1 MKRSIKSNR
10 NKSLDI
16 FNQNIT
22 PIKNY
27 MIKGDR
33 SPEREIHSIYLR
45 KMSSKYNPIFYNK
58 NNIKPKIGLS
68 PSLYNTDLST
78 NEKKTINTK
87 KKEENLRKINEEENQ
102 IGSSGSEDNSYSQKI
117 NISADKKSTEFLLT
131 LFEKGVCHEEKNDKN
146 VELTQRQK
154 DKFKLK
160 DNNPYL
166 YSFNK
171 MHPFSM
177 FYDTK
182 YDQLVKKNNELKLPM
197 PNFIKKDEWCKPMD
211 NSFKTVFY
219 GIDIN
224 DKTGLVISDPV
235 VKKKF
240 SGLIKDIIFQILK
253 VPFGHHISL
262 NVKIFEPKTI
272 LERYT
277 TTFSYANIFLLPAS
291 DPNLTPYERFKYVIT
306 FQFAGMYVGCQQLKP
321 FNPFVGETYQGEFP
335 NGAKLYVENVT
346 HKPLVARFL
355 LIYKKKYEIS
365 GFWDLAV
372 KTQSFGSEMVISQK
386 GPIYIKFPEINE
398 CIVCHIPCAKAVNAT
413 SESGRALLYFGNQVY
428 CDVKNKLKAVI
439 QYNFNKKKFHEVKG
453 CTMKYD
459 FPKDYKY
466 NFEKEWEYGL
476 NLKIEN
482 DGQLKQKKTTKEK
495 INEPNYEFLE
505 KIKGSW
511 LQNLI
516 IGDKV
521 VWDINEM
528 VPEHIRPV
536 KHCIP
541 SDGRYRE
548 DLIWL
553 YRSFYGAKNEEED
566 EIYRNISMEWKVMME
581 EFNRWERKNRV
592 IYKEKMKEK

>member
-1 MKRSIKSNR
+1 MRKSRKSNR
-10 NKSLDI
+10 NRSTEI

-27 MIKGDR
+27 IIKGDKN
-33 SPEREIHSIYLR
+33 PEHEIPPFYLR
-45 KMSSKYNPIFYNK
+45 KMSSKYNPIFNNK
-58 NNIKPKIGLS
+58 KTIKGNNVLS
-68 PSLYNTDLST
+68 PSLYNTELST
-78 NEKKTINTK
+78 NEKRTNITK
-87 KKEENLRKINEEENQ
+87 KKENLRKINEEINQ
-102 IGSSGSEDNSYSQKI
+102 IGSSDSGDNSYNSQ
-117 NISADKKSTEFLLT
+117 NISSSVDKKSTEFLLT
-131 LFEKGVCHEEKNDKN
+131 LFEKGVANNDN
-146 VELTQRQK
+146 NIELTQRQK

-160 DNNPYL
+160 NNNPYI

-177 FYDTK
+177 FYNTK

-197 PNFIKKDEWCKPMD
+197 PNFITKDDWCKPAD

-240 SGLIKDIIFQILK
+240 SGLIKDIIFQILQ

-277 TTFSYANIFLLPAS
+277 TTFSYANMFLLPAS

-321 FNPFVGETYQGEFP
+321 FNPFVGETYQGELP

-372 KTQSFGSEMVISQK
+372 KTQSFGSEMVINQK

-398 CIVCHIPCAKAVNAT
+398 CIVCHIPCVKVVNAT

-439 QYNFNKKKFHEVKG
+439 QYNFNKNKFHEVKG

-476 NLKIEN
+476 KLNIDN
-482 DGQLKQKKTTKEK
+482 DGTLKRKKTLKEK
-495 INEPNYEFLE
+495 INEPNYEF
-505 KIKGSW
+505 IDRINGSW
-511 LQNLI
+511 VQNLI

-521 VWDINEM
+521 VWDINKM

-553 YRSFYGAKNEEED
+553 YRSFYGAKNEEEE

-592 IYKEKMKEK
+592 NYKEKMKKNN